1 MSRTGEWDKT
11 YGAGSS
17 GNERRYLTLPIGVLD
32 PWKQDGQTQPFK
44 PYSPEALKRLAEN
57 IEQNGLMEPILVR
70 PKPGGRFEII
80 AGHNRVAACK
90 LAGIPTVAAVCEQ
103 MDDAD
108 AAQRL
113 VDFNLLHR
121 ETILPSELSFAYKL
135 RLEAMERRKGRPAK
149 NQSQIETTFDPTK
162 NQSQVETTFSKGRAA
177 DILAQELKTSPAQ
190 IYRLIALTRLIP
202 YFLDRVDDKRISTG
216 VGAQISRRDT
226 DEQTML
232 AEVMDSCGVSRIS
245 AKAVKALD
253 DQDPWTPEFIRQI
266 LQGNGKQPEKS
277 TITIEL
283 GTPSI
288 GLQAETIHALQG
300 DRDFQAGLVKAIHRY
315 ARQYA
320 RGKGLI

>member
-108 AAQRL
+108 AALRL
-113 VDFNLLHR
+113 VDSNLLHR

-135 RLEAMERRKGRPAK
+135 RLDAMERRKGRPA
-149 NQSQIETTFDPTK
+149 K

-190 IYRLIALTRLIP
+190 IYRFIALTRLIP

-300 DRDFQAGLVKAIHRY
+300 DRAFQAGLVKAMHRY

-320 RGKGLI
+320 REKGLI